1 MPLTRES
8 LCATFFFFSPII
20 FGPLPVSYTYRFI
33 EQIELKFMLNLFG
46 GVAGGSVRG
55 GDREPSGGRKEKEGE
70 ER

>member
-1 MPLTRES
+1 MRH
-8 LCATFFFFSPII
+8 FFLFFSYN
-20 FGPLPVSYTYRFI
+20 FRSVTGSYTYRFI

-55 GDREPSGGRKEKEGE
+55 GDREPAGGRKEKEGE